1 MQEERTKEACFFSG
15 TKIVI
20 KEENKK
26 GFFWEINLFYDSL
39 FLSRQFNEIFAIIF
53 IISLE

>member
-26 GFFWEINLFYDSL
+26 GFFLEINLFYDSL
-39 FLSRQFNEIFAIIF
+39 FLSRQFYEIFAIIF
-53 IISLE
+53 IILLE